1 MRPRLAS
8 ISHLLVA
15 LLVFALTSRGLEY
28 RFLWQDELD
37 TAERARTICES
48 GVPRVIDESGMA
60 SLTVGGQEV
69 EDGKLHRY
77 QPWVMFYTAAA
88 GLCFAEQL
96 GMNRDGAVRLPGV
109 VLHAVVSGLASWSLA
124 SSAGFP
130 VVVANL
136 TGLALGAQSVR
147 ISHNRTARYHAD
159 LDFLV
164 VLAMVGL
171 GAIRRGKRWGWPLL
185 SLSIFLLPLTHS
197 ISGSAFSL
205 GLGFFAAVILAQSL
219 GWQSVEY
226 RMKLLNWVVLPGM
239 LSLIFLLALS
249 RPWAQSWGLDWQ
261 MPGITG
267 VRDFNGILYAF
278 LWPLALGIWAWRWGG
293 DRRLGKIYLGCW
305 WFLLVVVML
314 VDVHSFTRPRYF
326 LSIVLIAFLWPAA
339 FGLGSLSAKAKRVT
353 ALAVFLLALAP
364 ELGLGRIV
372 MSGET
377 PFYPFHGLRL
387 VHNDA
392 RQQRVSVKQPIH
404 QAIAWLTLN
413 ADPKDPILFDYTPQ
427 FSHWYLPDRPVA
439 LMPDRFFR
447 RGLNYDH
454 EIWSRPIEMP
464 RWHFWYPQFG
474 SGIWECKDEGCDYGA
489 EDYDPETH
497 RYVLHSAHLGVSVE
511 MCPVK
516 IWSTHHWNNSPFKN
530 LEPSAFLPEGD
541 ASGWL
546 LMATPCSEIGNPR
559 SSHEEPSPGH
569 GAI

>member
-1 MRPRLAS
+1 MTARLAHL
-8 ISHLLVA
+8 SHIVVA
-15 LLVFALTSRGLEY
+15 LVVFALTSRGLEY

-69 EDGKLHRY
+69 EDGNLHRY
-77 QPWVMFYTAAA
+77 QPWVMFYTAAT
-88 GLCFAEQL
+88 GLCLADQL
-96 GMNRDGAVRLPGV
+96 GMDRDRAVRLPSV
-109 VLHAVVSGLASWSLA
+109 VLHAMVSGLASWTLA

-130 VVVANL
+130 VAVANL
-136 TGLALGAQSVR
+136 TGLALGVQSVR
-147 ISHNRTARYHAD
+147 ISHNRTARYHAV

-164 VLAMVGL
+164 VLAMVAL
-171 GAIRRGKRWGWPLL
+171 GAIRRDRRWGWPLL
-185 SLSIFLLPLTHS
+185 SLSVFLLPLTHS

-205 GLGFFAAVILAQSL
+205 SLGFFAAVILAQRL
-219 GWQSVEY
+219 DWRRVEY
-226 RMKLLNWVVLPGM
+226 RRKIFASVVLPGL
-239 LSLIFLLALS
+239 LSLILLLALS

-267 VRDFNGILYAF
+267 VRDFNGILYVF
-278 LWPLALGIWAWRWGG
+278 LWPLILGIWIWRRGG
-293 DRRLGKIYLGCW
+293 DPRLGKLYVGSWC
-305 WFLLVVVML
+305 FLLGAVML

-326 LSIVLIAFLWPAA
+326 LSITLIAFLWPAA
-339 FGLGSLSAKAKRVT
+339 FGVGLLSARAKRGI
-353 ALAVFLLALAP
+353 ALVVLVLALAP

-377 PFYPFHGLRL
+377 AFNPFQGLRL
-387 VHNDA
+387 VQDDA
-392 RQQRVSVKQPIH
+392 RKQGADVKQPIH

-413 ADPKDPILFDYTPQ
+413 ADPEDPILFDYTPQ
-427 FSHWYLPDRPVA
+427 FSYWYLPDRPVA

-464 RWHFWYPQFG
+464 LWHLWYPQFG
-474 SGIWECKDEGCDYGA
+474 AGVWECMDEGCDYGA
-489 EDYDPETH
+489 EDYDAETH
-497 RYVLHSAHLGVSVE
+497 RYVLRSTYLGVREE

-516 IWSTHHWNNSPFKN
+516 IWPTHHWNNSPFKN

-541 ASGWL
+541 ASGVL
-546 LMATPCSEIGNPR
+546 LLAAPCSEI
-559 SSHEEPSPGH
+559 E
-569 GAI
+569 